1 MSTGIKLFVALAVL
15 CLASASGAQEVQVSS
30 TKGGIVV
37 SVPAQQ
43 PYQLMAGESKTP
55 TLSVECLH
63 KGKKASHLLMF
74 SPGGSMVDEGADAGT
89 KGAQAF
95 IIVLNG
101 KKLVTPWVQYGDTG
115 SYAYAGRTE
124 PERLEFM
131 HTVLNAGTVSF
142 EFKPFL
148 TGASTTSTF
157 DVSKLRDAVHDQSAC
172 AE

>member
-1 MSTGIKLFVALAVL
+1 MLMSTGIKLFAAIAVL
-15 CLASASGAQEVQVSS
+15 CLVSLSGAQEVQVSS
-30 TKGGIVV
+30 TKGGIML
-37 SVPAQQ
+37 SVAAEK
-43 PYQLMAGESKTP
+43 PYQLMPGENKTP

-74 SPGGSMVDEGADAGT
+74 SPGGSVVDEGSDAGT

-95 IIVLNG
+95 IITLNG
-101 KKLVTPWVQYGDTG
+101 KKLVTPWVQYGDTN
-115 SYAYAGRTE
+115 SYAYAARSD

-148 TGASTTSTF
+148 TGATTVSTF
-157 DVSKLRDAVHDQSAC
+157 DVSKLG
-172 AE
+172 E